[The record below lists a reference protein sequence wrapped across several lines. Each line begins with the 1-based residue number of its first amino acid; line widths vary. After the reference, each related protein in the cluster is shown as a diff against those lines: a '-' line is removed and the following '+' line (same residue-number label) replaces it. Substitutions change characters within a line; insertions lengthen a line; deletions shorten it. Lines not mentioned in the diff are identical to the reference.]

1 GLIEVWHALYEL
13 ATPYIQDLDEW
24 EEEFYAEVSLLVRD
38 EESLEFFKWI
48 QENADGVHLSDVVGQ
63 VPGYGDTIY
72 QIILE
77 GRDAASAI
85 AEIKPQIQ
93 AYLDEVFDQ

>member
-38 EESLEFFKWI
+38 EESLEYFKWI
-48 QENADGVHLSDVVGQ
+48 QENAEGVQLLDLIGQ
-63 VPGYGDTIY
+63 VPGFGGLINE
-72 QIILE
+72 IVLE

-85 AEIKPQIQ
+85 AEIKPQVQ